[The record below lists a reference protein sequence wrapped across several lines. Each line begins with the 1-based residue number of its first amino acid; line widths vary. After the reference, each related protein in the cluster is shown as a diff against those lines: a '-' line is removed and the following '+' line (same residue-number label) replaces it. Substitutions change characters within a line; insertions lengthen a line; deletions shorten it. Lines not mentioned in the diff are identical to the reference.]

1 MFVPMF
7 CLECRPVVKEWGQRE
22 EGKRWHERFGQEMRT
37 ARVMELDDEK
47 QKILVID
54 DEANMCHMLTA
65 VLRKAGYEVDSASDG
80 QAGLLQLQ
88 RCSYDYILC
97 DVKMPVL
104 GGMDFLKAAGALVGR
119 STVIM
124 MSAYGSIDSAIEAMK
139 LGAYDY
145 ISKPFKPDEV
155 LMALRKAEERERLK
169 KENRL
174 LKARIREI
182 EKDYRF
188 GRLVARSAAMATVFE
203 LAKKAARFSTTV
215 LILGESGTGKELIAR
230 GIHSEGER
238 AAMPLVPV
246 NCGGIP
252 EHLLESELF
261 GYKKGAFTGA
271 DRNKKGLFQEADG
284 GTIFLDEI
292 GELPLALQVK
302 LLRVLQENEI
312 RPVGDSRQT
321 RVNARV
327 MAATAR
333 DLAEEVKRGR
343 FREDLYYRLNVLT
356 ITLPPLRQRPEDIP
370 HLCRHFLERFNAK
383 MGKRIEGIAPAAMGA
398 LLGHS
403 WPGNVRELENVM
415 ERAVLLAEDAWLGL
429 DHLPP
434 TLTAHNR
441 DQQGESDI
449 EGLSLKV
456 AQRVMERKLIRQAL
470 EKTRGNRSQAARL
483 LEISHPSLLS
493 KIKTYHLGD

>member
-1 MFVPMF
+1 
-7 CLECRPVVKEWGQRE
+7 
-22 EGKRWHERFGQEMRT
+22 
-37 ARVMELDDEK
+37 MESEDEK
-47 QKILVID
+47 QNILVID
-54 DEANMCHMLTA
+54 DEANMCHMLAA

-88 RCSYDYILC
+88 RRAYDYILC

-104 GGMDFLKAAGALVGR
+104 GGMDFLKAAGALISQ

-124 MSAYGSIDSAIEAMK
+124 MSAYGSIDSAVEAMK

-155 LMALRKAEERERLK
+155 LLALRKAEERERLK
-169 KENRL
+169 RENRL
-174 LKARIREI
+174 LRARIREI

-188 GRLVARSAAMATVFE
+188 GRLVARSAAMATVFD
-203 LAKKAARFSTTV
+203 LAQKAARFSTTV

-252 EHLLESELF
+252 EQLLESELF

-284 GTIFLDEI
+284 GTLFLDEI

-302 LLRVLQENEI
+302 LLRVLQEIEM
-312 RPVGDSRQT
+312 RPVGDSRHT
-321 RVNARV
+321 RVNVRV
-327 MAATAR
+327 MAATSR
-333 DLAEEVKRGR
+333 DLAEEVAHGR
-343 FREDLYYRLNVLT
+343 FREDLYYRLNVLS
-356 ITLPPLRQRPEDIP
+356 ISLPPLRQRPEDIP

-383 MGKRIEGIAPAAMGA
+383 MGKRIEGIAPAAMEV
-398 LLGHS
+398 LLGHA
-403 WPGNVRELENVM
+403 WPGNVRELENVL
-415 ERAVLLAEDAWLGL
+415 ERAVLLAEDALLGVE
-429 DHLPP
+429 HLPP
-434 TLTAHNR
+434 GLTAQGR
-441 DQQGESDI
+441 DRPSEAVL
-449 EGLSLKV
+449 EGLSLKA
-456 AQRVMERKLIRQAL
+456 AQRVVENKLIRQAL

-493 KIKTYHLGD
+493 KIKAYHIGE